1 MSLRKLIGV
10 AITLAVITLGFS
22 LFAVGNATSEGL
34 TVHAKENSNENS
46 WTKNL
51 RDRNWQVYMSPE
63 IKNILDL
70 GNVETPEQNPHA
82 ALYNSGVTP
91 MVSTGSGVALWG
103 NCRTINVSTLI
114 DSSLSQKEEMF
125 NVVDGVTEVVSVYT
139 GLKLSNE
146 SDYTSIQVN
155 DENIQEPETGSILI
169 IWVPEDSETLTS
181 QQLGTTEVWH
191 TIENDRTPTIT
202 RARIILS
209 EKIFKEYES
218 GIIGRGDNIETA
230 VMHEVV
236 HAMGIGHSDH
246 KNSFMYTELANES
259 FATIADIA
267 ALVFAGS
274 RSC

>member
-10 AITLAVITLGFS
+10 AIALAVITLGFS
-22 LFAVGNATSEGL
+22 LFAAGNATSEGL

-91 MVSTGSGVALWG
+91 MVSTGRGVPLWG

-169 IWVPEDSETLTS
+169 IWVPEDS
-181 QQLGTTEVWH
+181 
-191 TIENDRTPTIT
+191 
-202 RARIILS
+202 
-209 EKIFKEYES
+209 
-218 GIIGRGDNIETA
+218 
-230 VMHEVV
+230 
-236 HAMGIGHSDH
+236 
-246 KNSFMYTELANES
+246 
-259 FATIADIA
+259 
-267 ALVFAGS
+267 
-274 RSC
+274 

>member
-1 MSLRKLIGV
+1 MSLRKLIGM
-10 AITLAVITLGFS
+10 AIALAVITGG
-22 LFAVGNATSEGL
+22 LFVFTAGNNTDGL
-34 TVHAKENSNENS
+34 TVHIKENSTENS

-51 RDRNWQVYMSPE
+51 RDRNWQVYLSPE

-70 GNVETPEQNPHA
+70 GTTETPEQNPHA

-91 MVSTGSGVALWG
+91 MVSTETGVALWG
-103 NCRTINVSTLI
+103 NCRTINISTFI
-114 DSSLSQKEEMF
+114 DSSLAQKEEMF
-125 NVVDGVTEVVSVYT
+125 NVVDGGTEVVAGYT
-139 GLKLSNE
+139 GLDLSHEKN
-146 SDYTSIQVN
+146 YTPIQVN
-155 DENIQEPETGSILI
+155 DENLLTPETGSIVI
-169 IWVPEDSETLTS
+169 IWVPEDSETLTP

-246 KNSFMYTELANES
+246 RNSFMHNELANVT
-259 FATIADIA
+259 FATLADIA
-267 ALVFAGS
+267 AMVFAGS
-274 RSC
+274 RAC

>member
-1 MSLRKLIGV
+1 V
-10 AITLAVITLGFS
+10 AIALAVITLGFS
-22 LFAVGNATSEGL
+22 LFAAGNATSEGL

-91 MVSTGSGVALWG
+91 MVSTRSGVALWG

-155 DENIQEPETGSILI
+155 DENLQEPETGSILI

>member
-10 AITLAVITLGFS
+10 AIALAVITLGFS
-22 LFAVGNATSEGL
+22 LFAAGNATSEGL

-63 IKNILDL
+63 IKNILDF

-91 MVSTGSGVALWG
+91 MVSTGRGVALWG

-246 KNSFMYTELANES
+246 KNSFMYTELAHES